1 MEGNPFLGFPSN
13 DRFALCF
20 LSKEH
25 QTMNL
30 RGDTLGGKPFFL
42 IVDSGHV
49 ERYYKEE
56 RIQSLWKITIE
67 KEATR
72 DEA

>member
-1 MEGNPFLGFPSN
+1 
-13 DRFALCF
+13 
-20 LSKEH
+20 
-25 QTMNL
+25 MNL